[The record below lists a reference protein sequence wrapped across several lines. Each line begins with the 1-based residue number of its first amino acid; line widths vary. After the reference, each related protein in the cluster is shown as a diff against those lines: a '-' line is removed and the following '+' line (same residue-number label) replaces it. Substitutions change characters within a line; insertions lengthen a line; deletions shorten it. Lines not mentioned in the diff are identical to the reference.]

1 MIPVAHDSRDKAMRI
16 LLVEDDSRIARFVS
30 QALREQA
37 YALDVSADGEDALY
51 KASVNDYDAVILDV
65 MIPGRDGFEVCRELR
80 STGSAV
86 PVIMLT
92 ARDAVPDRVAGLDS
106 GADDYLTKPFEV
118 AELLARL
125 RALLRRGREVRPAL
139 ISVAD
144 LRIDTRAHVV
154 TRAGRR
160 VELTAKE
167 YALLEYL
174 ARERGRVLTRAEIAE
189 HVWDE
194 NFDPLSNLI
203 DVNINRLRRKVDDG
217 FDAPLIHTRRGEG
230 YMLAAPED
238 LRGDEN
244 ADEAEMRDDGV

>member
-1 MIPVAHDSRDKAMRI
+1 MRI
-16 LLVEDDSRIARFVS
+16 LLAEDDPRIARFVS
-30 QALREQA
+30 RGLREQT
-37 YALDVSADGEDALY
+37 YAVDVARDGDDALY
-51 KASVNDYDAVILDV
+51 KTSVNDYDAVILDV
-65 MIPGRDGFEVCRELR
+65 MLPRRDGFEVCRELR
-80 STGSAV
+80 AAGSSV

-92 ARDAVPDRVAGLDS
+92 ARDAVEDRVEGLDS

-125 RALLRRGREVRPAL
+125 RALLRRGKPVRSERIA
-139 ISVAD
+139 VAD
-144 LRIDTRAHVV
+144 LFIDTRAHAVS
-154 TRAGRR
+154 RAGRR

-167 YALLEYL
+167 YALLEYM

-203 DVNINRLRRKVDDG
+203 DVNINRLRRKIDDG
-217 FDAPLIHTRRGEG
+217 FSPPLIHTRRGEG

-238 LRGDEN
+238 FREADAGGDRGDVTG
-244 ADEAEMRDDGV
+244 ARRV

>member
-1 MIPVAHDSRDKAMRI
+1 MRV
-16 LLVEDDSRIARFVS
+16 LLVEDDPRIARFVS
-30 QALREQA
+30 QGLREQT
-37 YALDVSADGEDALY
+37 YAVDVTADGEDALY
-51 KASVNDYDAVILDV
+51 KAAVNDYDAVILDV

-80 STGSAV
+80 ASGSNV

-92 ARDAVPDRVAGLDS
+92 ARDAIQDRITGLDT

-125 RALLRRGREVRPAL
+125 RALLRRGHVVRPAA
-139 ISVAD
+139 IIVAD
-144 LRIDTRAHVV
+144 LILDTRAHSV
-154 TRAGRR
+154 TRGGRL

-174 ARERGRVLTRAEIAE
+174 AREQGRVLGRAEIAE

-203 DVNINRLRRKVDDG
+203 DVNINRLRRKIDDG
-217 FDAPLIHTRRGEG
+217 FPSPLIHTRRGEG
-230 YMLAAPED
+230 YMLAAPDNSQSADTAAESGSENESH
-238 LRGDEN
+238 GDH
-244 ADEAEMRDDGV
+244 V

>member
-1 MIPVAHDSRDKAMRI
+1 MRI
-16 LLVEDDSRIARFVS
+16 LLVEDDPRIARFVS

-37 YALDVSADGEDALY
+37 YAVDATADGEDALF
-51 KASVNDYDAVILDV
+51 KASVSDYDAVILDV

-80 STGSAV
+80 ASGSSV

-125 RALLRRGREVRPAL
+125 RALLRRGLAVRPAL
-139 ISVAD
+139 IAVAD
-144 LRIDTRAHVV
+144 LRVDTRAHAVE
-154 TRAGRR
+154 RAGRR

-217 FDAPLIHTRRGEG
+217 FAPPLIHTRRGEG
-230 YMLAAPED
+230 YMLATPED
-238 LRGDEN
+238 LRGGTGDMP
-244 ADEAEMRDDGV
+244 ACDAEAGDGRV